1 MSSKFKHL
9 LDAAREPQ
17 PEPEPTPHSETPKR
31 KGRPK
36 GKRSNPDYEQV
47 TAYIRRTTHRDVKL
61 ALLQAGEDQDFSDL
75 VEELLIEYLSTQ
87 KFKNS
92 KV

>member
-9 LDAAREPQ
+9 LDAAREPELQ
-17 PEPEPTPHSETPKR
+17 PETSKR

-47 TAYIRRTTHRDVKL
+47 TAYIRKTTHRDVKL

-75 VEELLIEYLSTQ
+75 VEELLTEYLSTQ